1 MTIQRSLLIHGPLK
15 DLGDLLSIARAEGC
29 KVLGCEKVSV
39 SPQVFYTGTDFV
51 VIVSPKEMI
60 VQNSQ
65 IECGTGK
72 KSMRLEKD
80 R

>member
-1 MTIQRSLLIHGPLK
+1 MRIQRSLLIHGPLK
-15 DLGDLLSIARAEGC
+15 DLGDLLSIARAEGS

-51 VIVSPKEMI
+51 VIVSPKELG

-65 IECGTGK
+65 VACGTSK
-72 KSMRLEKD
+72 KSMCLKTNR
-80 R
+80 